1 MGGPVDEPEIPESI
15 PTPEE
20 PTGEEPRG
28 EEGAQGSRFSRF
40 TRRILDRELSGDA
53 RFLLGSVLETSDKA
67 KSEAVKLV
75 AREVRSYL
83 EALKWKDDLR
93 DLLTGHTLEVNAT
106 FRLRPLPPEP
116 KDPDEEPGSR

>member
-1 MGGPVDEPEIPESI
+1 MAGQPEEPEIADGVHAS
-15 PTPEE
+15 EE
-20 PTGEEPRG
+20 HTAEEPRAG
-28 EEGAQGSRFSRF
+28 DEPSSSRFSRF

-67 KSEAVKLV
+67 KTEAVKLV

-83 EALKWKDDLR
+83 EALKWKEDLR

-106 FRLRPLPPEP
+106 LRLRPLPPEP
-116 KDPDEEPGSR
+116 KDEEPGPR